1 MVTTLQKAFGQYLHT
16 LFLGHIYTC
25 YSITITRSFLK
36 SFLKEHNNID
46 LVIEKKER
54 GFKLLSLIKISILIT
69 NI

>member
-46 LVIEKKER
+46 LNFARVDIIVS
-54 GFKLLSLIKISILIT
+54 GFGPSWGVGVKGK
-69 NI
+69 